1 MYEFFNRNNL
11 LAEQQCGFRTNHST
25 ENVAVKLFNII
36 NKEMESGS
44 TPTALYIDLSK
55 EFDTLSFD
63 ILLFKLNFYGVKDN
77 AFKLLK
83 TYLTN
88 RKQYVV
94 FNSQNSET
102 VDITT
107 GIPQGSILGPLFF
120 SIL

>member
-1 MYEFFNRNNL
+1 
-11 LAEQQCGFRTNHST
+11 
-25 ENVAVKLFNII
+25 
-36 NKEMESGS
+36 MESGS
-44 TPTALYIDLSK
+44 RPTALYIDLSK
-55 EFDTLSFD
+55 EFDTLSFG
-63 ILLFKLNFYGVKDN
+63 ILLFKLNFYSVKDN